1 MKKCPRCG
9 KLLEDSEFYVQKS
22 GRHKGKLTSWCKK
35 CCSKHGAERYKNNI
49 EKCREEHRNW
59 ANKNKDKVAF
69 TKAKSAYGI
78 TKEEY
83 DSLIRKCQICGSE
96 KNLVI
101 DHSHQSGKIRGM
113 LCQNCNNRMLVK
125 HEAGTLDFEPTC
137 PIELLEHQANVMG
150 EYLHILEV
158 RAEIENVKL

>member
-1 MKKCPRCG
+1 MGGLLGRKRALKKCPRCG
-9 KLLEDSEFYVQKS
+9 KLLENSEFYVQKS

-35 CCSKHGAERYKNNI
+35 CCSKQSAERYKNNI

-101 DHSHQSGKIRGM
+101 DHSHQSGRIRGM
-113 LCQNCNNRMLVK
+113 LCNSCNKGLGLFRDNP
-125 HEAGTLDFEPTC
+125 A
-137 PIELLEHQANVMG
+137 LLERASDYVLG
-150 EYLHILEV
+150 EYEPIRRVE
-158 RAEIENVKL
+158 E

>member
-1 MKKCPRCG
+1 MDGLLRRERALKKCPRCG

-35 CCSKHGAERYKNNI
+35 CCSKQSAERYKNNI

-59 ANKNKDKVAF
+59 VNKNKDKVAF

-83 DSLIRKCQICGSE
+83 DSLTRKCQICGSE

-101 DHSHQSGKIRGM
+101 DHSHQSGRIRGM
-113 LCQNCNNRMLVK
+113 LCNSCNKGLGFFRDNPALLERASDYILGK
-125 HEAGTLDFEPTC
+125 HE
-137 PIELLEHQANVMG
+137 PIEEAV
-150 EYLHILEV
+150 EE
-158 RAEIENVKL
+158 